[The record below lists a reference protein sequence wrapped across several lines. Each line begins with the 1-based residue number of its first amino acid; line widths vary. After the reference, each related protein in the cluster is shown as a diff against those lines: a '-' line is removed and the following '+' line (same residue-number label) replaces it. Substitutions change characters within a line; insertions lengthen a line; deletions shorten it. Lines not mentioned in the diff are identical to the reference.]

1 MIKYKP
7 QKHPLNPD
15 KDENLRLISYQS
27 PRLKIYGLVA
37 MLPNSSVF
45 TIRFQALMI
54 TKRNGI
60 RILRVHIIHNN
71 HIYSAVCTTCI
82 IQLFVGWTYHKYTT
96 KNSISAVMLLAILP
110 SDIIVVKWYLVRIVS
125 LQFFLTCTSKSNPS
139 ACFGSRANITHVGH
153 GNKSV

>member
-1 MIKYKP
+1 MKILDWFLTNPPDWKYMDLSRTFLTHK
-7 QKHPLNPD
+7 
-15 KDENLRLISYQS
+15 
-27 PRLKIYGLVA
+27 

-60 RILRVHIIHNN
+60 RILRVQLFPIINNNN
-71 HIYSAVCTTCI
+71 HIYSAICTTCI

-110 SDIIVVKWYLVRIVS
+110 SHIIVVKWYLVRIVS
-125 LQFFLTCTSKSNPS
+125 LQFFLTCTSKSNLQL
-139 ACFGSRANITHVGH
+139 V
-153 GNKSV
+153 SVPART